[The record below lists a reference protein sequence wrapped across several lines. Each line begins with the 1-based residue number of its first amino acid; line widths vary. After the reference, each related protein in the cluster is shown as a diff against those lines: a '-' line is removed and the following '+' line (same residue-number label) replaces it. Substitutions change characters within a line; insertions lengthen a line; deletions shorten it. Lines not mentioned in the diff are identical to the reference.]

1 MVVIKTT
8 SKAMASLQPKHRRV
22 VSTKTRLDL
31 FQQTK
36 RHVVHKLTPE
46 ELKKQKERRENK
58 RTLVDTAMAKAMA
71 KVKEAAKDLAKEV
84 GGSEEVW
91 NRKLMQNARIGVT
104 QREPNRWNAFVS
116 KRMEDINASQ
126 YMALRGYEYYSYSS

>member
-1 MVVIKTT
+1 MTT
-8 SKAMASLQPKHRRV
+8 STAG
-22 VSTKTRLDL
+22 RLPTFDEL
-31 FQQTK
+31 PHFKDFAGCAWEVWGKNDQLGT
-36 RHVVHKLTPE
+36 VNLLTE
-46 ELKKQKERRENK
+46 E
-58 RTLVDTAMAKAMA
+58 V
-71 KVKEAAKDLAKEV
+71 VKEAAKDLAKEV

-126 YMALRGYEYYSYSS
+126 YMALRGYEILFLLVMIFKM